1 MFVGSLFYSL
11 ENNIRTKII
20 TTFTYQYL
28 VTMENKLVEE
38 LNAISSKMLKSYET
52 LNQIHEVDIAT
63 TPKTAVYSEDK
74 LTLYRY
80 DRETEASYKTP
91 VLIIY
96 ALVNTYKMLDIQPDR
111 SYIKNLLN
119 AGLDVYLIDWGFPS
133 KSDRF
138 LSIDDYVN
146 GYINNCVDFI
156 RKKHRV
162 EKINILSICQGGT
175 LSVIYSSLYPNKI
188 KNLVT
193 HVTPIDF
200 STNDG
205 LLFRWSK
212 DMDFDKLVEGFD
224 GIIPGDF
231 LNQGF
236 DMLKP
241 MMKIQKQQTFTNSL
255 DDKDKLLNFLRME
268 KWISE
273 SPDQAGECFRQ
284 FMKDLYQENKL
295 IKGEL
300 EVGGKKVNLKN
311 LSANLLN
318 IYATEDHLV
327 PPAATI
333 PLNDYVGSKDKEL
346 YSFKGGHI
354 GVFVGGKSQKELAPA
369 VTTWLKKRD

>member
-1 MFVGSLFYSL
+1 
-11 ENNIRTKII
+11 
-20 TTFTYQYL
+20 
-28 VTMENKLVEE
+28 MENKLIQEFTAMSAK
-38 LNAISSKMLKSYET
+38 LMKGYDT
-52 LNQIHEVDIAT
+52 LNQIKDVDIAT
-63 TPKTAVYSEDK
+63 TPKTAVYHEDK

-80 DRETEASYKTP
+80 NRETDATYKTP
-91 VLIIY
+91 VLIVY
-96 ALVNTYKMLDIQPDR
+96 ALVNTYKMLDLQPDR
-111 SYIKNLLN
+111 SYIKNLLG
-119 AGLDVYLIDWGFPS
+119 AGLDVYLIDWGFP
-133 KSDRF
+133 KRGDQF
-138 LSIDDYVN
+138 LSMDDYVN
-146 GYINNCVDFI
+146 GYINNCVDVI
-156 RKKHRV
+156 RKKNRV

-175 LSVIYSSLYPNKI
+175 LSVIYSSLYPNKV

-200 STNDG
+200 SKNDG

-212 DMDFDKLVEGFD
+212 DMDFDKLVESNHGL
-224 GIIPGDF
+224 IPGDF

-241 MMKIQKQQTFTNSL
+241 MMKVQKQQSLTNAL

-284 FMKDLYQENKL
+284 FMKELYQQNKL
-295 IKGEL
+295 AKGEL

-311 LSANLLN
+311 LISPLLN

-327 PPAATI
+327 PPSATI
-333 PLNDYVGSKDKEL
+333 PLNDLVGSTDKEL

-369 VTTWLKKRD
+369 VTNWLKERDA

>member
-1 MFVGSLFYSL
+1 MEKVINEFL
-11 ENNIRTKII
+11 ESGKR
-20 TTFTYQYL
+20 
-28 VTMENKLVEE
+28 VNK
-38 LNAISSKMLKSYET
+38 AYET
-52 LNQIHEVDIAT
+52 LKNLSSVDIAT
-63 TPKTAVYSEDK
+63 TPKKAVYHEDK
-74 LTLYRY
+74 LTLYHY
-80 DRETEASYKTP
+80 ESENKTTFKTP
-91 VLIIY
+91 VLIVY
-96 ALVNTYKMLDIQPDR
+96 ALVNTYKMLDLQPDR

-119 AGLDVYLIDWGFPS
+119 AGLDVYLIDWGFPT
-133 KSDRF
+133 KADRF

-156 RKKHRV
+156 RKKNRV
-162 EKINILSICQGGT
+162 ESVNIMSICQGGT
-175 LSVIYSSLYPNKI
+175 LSVIYASLFPNKV

-212 DMDFDKLVEGFD
+212 DMNFDKMVEGFD
-224 GIIPGDF
+224 GLIPGDF

-236 DMLKP
+236 DILKP
-241 MMKIQKQQTFTNSL
+241 MMKVQKQQTLANSM
-255 DDKDKLLNFLRME
+255 DDEAKLLNFLRME

-273 SPDQAGECFRQ
+273 SPAQAGECFRQ

-300 EVGGKKVNLKN
+300 VVGNKKVNLKN
-311 LSANLLN
+311 LKSPLLN

-369 VTTWLKKRD
+369 VVEWLKKRDK

>member
-1 MFVGSLFYSL
+1 
-11 ENNIRTKII
+11 
-20 TTFTYQYL
+20 
-28 VTMENKLVEE
+28 MENKFIEE
-38 LNAISSKMLKSYET
+38 MNTITSKMVKSYET
-52 LNQIHEVDIAT
+52 FKNLEEVDIAT
-63 TPKTAVYSEDK
+63 APKTSVYAEDK
-74 LTLYRY
+74 MVLYKY
-80 DRETEASYKTP
+80 DRETEPTYKTP
-91 VLIIY
+91 VLIVY

-111 SYIKNLLN
+111 SYIRNLLA
-119 AGLDVYLIDWGFPS
+119 AGLDIYLIDWGYPT
-133 KSDRF
+133 KVDKY

-156 RKKHRV
+156 RKKNRV

-175 LSVIYSSLYPNKI
+175 FSVIYSSLYPNKI

-200 STNDG
+200 KTNDG
-205 LLFRWSK
+205 LLLRWSR
-212 DMDFDKLVEGFD
+212 DMDFDKITEGFD
-224 GIIPGDF
+224 GLIPGEF
-231 LNQGF
+231 LNEGF

-241 MMKIQKQQTFTNSL
+241 MMRLMKQQTLTNSL

-273 SPDQAGECFRQ
+273 SPDQAGECFKQ

-311 LSANLLN
+311 LTCSLLN

-333 PLNDYVGSKDKEL
+333 PLNDYVGSTDKEL

-354 GVFVGGKSQKELAPA
+354 GVFVGSKSQKELAPA
-369 VTTWLKKRD
+369 VTEWLKKRDK

>member
-1 MFVGSLFYSL
+1 
-11 ENNIRTKII
+11 
-20 TTFTYQYL
+20 
-28 VTMENKLVEE
+28 MENLFTEMANVSKKLTQ
-38 LNAISSKMLKSYET
+38 SFET
-52 LNQIHEVDIAT
+52 LNNMEEVEIAT
-63 TPKTAVYSEDK
+63 TPKTAVFTEDK

-80 DRETEASYKTP
+80 DRNEPATFKTP
-91 VLIIY
+91 VLIVY
-96 ALVNTYKMLDIQPDR
+96 ALVNTYKMLDLQPDR
-111 SYIKNLLN
+111 SYIKNLLDN
-119 AGLDVYLIDWGFPS
+119 GLDVYLIDWGYPTKGDKFIS
-133 KSDRF
+133 M
-138 LSIDDYVN
+138 DDYVN
-146 GYINNCVDFI
+146 DYINNCVDFI
-156 RKKHRV
+156 RKKNRV

-212 DMDFDKLVEGFD
+212 DMDFDKLVEGYD
-224 GIIPGDF
+224 GLIPGDY

-241 MMKIQKQQTFTNSL
+241 MMKVQKQQTLANSL
-255 DDKDKLLNFLRME
+255 EDTAKLSNFLRME

-273 SPDQAGECFRQ
+273 SPAQTGECFRQ
-284 FMKDLYQENKL
+284 FMKDLYQKNKL

-311 LSANLLN
+311 LTSPLLN

-333 PLNDYVGSKDKEL
+333 PLNDLVGSKDKEL

-354 GVFVGGKSQKELAPA
+354 GVFVGSKSQKELAPA
-369 VTTWLKKRD
+369 VVSWLKKRD

>member
-1 MFVGSLFYSL
+1 
-11 ENNIRTKII
+11 
-20 TTFTYQYL
+20 
-28 VTMENKLVEE
+28 MENKIIEE
-38 LNAISSKMLKSYET
+38 FNAMSSKLIKSYDT
-52 LNQIHEVDIAT
+52 LKQIENVDIAT
-63 TPKTAVYSEDK
+63 TPKTAVLNEDK

-80 DRETEASYKTP
+80 DRETDATYKTP

-96 ALVNTYKMLDIQPDR
+96 ALVNTYKMLDLQPDR
-111 SYIKNLLN
+111 SYIKNLLG

-133 KSDRF
+133 KGDKY
-138 LSIDDYVN
+138 LSMDDYVN
-146 GYINNCVDFI
+146 GYINNCVDYI
-156 RKKHRV
+156 RKTNRV

-175 LSVIYSSLYPNKI
+175 LSVIYSSLYPNKV

-212 DMDFDKLVEGFD
+212 DMDFDLLVDANHGL
-224 GIIPGDF
+224 IPGDF

-241 MMKIQKQQTFTNSL
+241 MMKVQKQQGLTNAL
-255 DDKDKLLNFLRME
+255 DDKDKLMNFLRME

-284 FMKDLYQENKL
+284 FMKELYQQNKL

-300 EVGGKKVNLKN
+300 EVGGKRVNLKN
-311 LSANLLN
+311 LTAPLLN

-327 PPAATI
+327 PPSATI

-369 VTTWLKKRD
+369 VTSWLKKRD

>member
-1 MFVGSLFYSL
+1 MA
-11 ENNIRTKII
+11 NNI
-20 TTFTYQYL
+20 F
-28 VTMENKLVEE
+28 EE
-38 LNAISSKMLKSYET
+38 LADVSRKVTKSYET
-52 LNQIHEVDIAT
+52 LSKLPEVEIAS

-80 DRETEASYKTP
+80 DRKTEATYKTP
-91 VLIIY
+91 VLVVY
-96 ALVNTYKMLDIQPDR
+96 ALVNTYKMLDLQPDR
-111 SYIKNLLN
+111 SYIKNLLDS
-119 AGLDVYLIDWGFPS
+119 GFDVYLIDWGFPT
-133 KSDRF
+133 KSDRYI
-138 LSIDDYVN
+138 SMDDYVN
-146 GYINNCVDFI
+146 GYINNCVDFV
-156 RKKHRV
+156 RKKNRV
-162 EKINILSICQGGT
+162 ESINILSICQGGT
-175 LSVIYSSLYPNKI
+175 LSVIYSALYPNKI

-200 STNDG
+200 KTNDG

-224 GIIPGDF
+224 GLVPGDF

-241 MMKIQKQQTFTNSL
+241 MMKVQKQQTLANSL
-255 DDKDKLLNFLRME
+255 DDEAKLTNFLRME

-273 SPDQAGECFRQ
+273 SPAQTGECFRQ
-284 FMKDLYQENKL
+284 FMKDLYQKNKL
-295 IKGEL
+295 VKGEL

-311 LSANLLN
+311 LTSPLLN

-333 PLNDYVGSKDKEL
+333 PLNDVVGSKDKEL

-369 VTTWLKKRD
+369 VVAWLAKRDK

>member
-1 MFVGSLFYSL
+1 
-11 ENNIRTKII
+11 
-20 TTFTYQYL
+20 
-28 VTMENKLVEE
+28 MEKKLVEE
-38 LNAISSKMLKSYET
+38 MQNMSSKLMKSYET
-52 LNQIHEVDIAT
+52 FNEIKEVDIAT
-63 TPKTAVYSEDK
+63 SPKTAVYNEDK

-80 DRETEASYKTP
+80 DRATEPSYKTP
-91 VLIIY
+91 VLIVY

-111 SYIKNLLN
+111 SYIRNLLD
-119 AGLDVYLIDWGFPS
+119 AGLDVYLIDWGNPTKFD
-133 KSDRF
+133 KY

-146 GYINNCVDFI
+146 TYINNCVDFI
-156 RKKHRV
+156 RKKNRI

-175 LSVIYSSLYPNKI
+175 LSVIYSSLYPNKV

-212 DMDFDKLVEGFD
+212 DMDFDKIVEGF
-224 GIIPGDF
+224 GGLIPGDF

-241 MMKIQKQQTFTNSL
+241 MMKLQKQQTLTNSL
-255 DDKDKLLNFLRME
+255 DDKDKLMNFLRME

-273 SPDQAGECFRQ
+273 SPDQAGECFKE
-284 FMKDLYQENKL
+284 FMKGLYQENKL

-311 LSANLLN
+311 LTSNLLN

-354 GVFVGGKSQKELAPA
+354 GVFVGSKSQKELAPA
-369 VTTWLKKRD
+369 VTSWLKKRD

>member
-1 MFVGSLFYSL
+1 
-11 ENNIRTKII
+11 
-20 TTFTYQYL
+20 
-28 VTMENKLVEE
+28 MENKLVEE
-38 LNAISSKMLKSYET
+38 MNTLSSKLFKSYET
-52 LNQIHEVDIAT
+52 FNQIDEVEIAASA
-63 TPKTAVYSEDK
+63 KTAVYKEDK

-80 DRETEASYKTP
+80 DRDTEPTYKTP
-91 VLIIY
+91 VLVVY

-111 SYIKNLLN
+111 SYIKNLLA
-119 AGLDVYLIDWGFPS
+119 AGLDVYLIDWGNPT
-133 KSDRF
+133 KSDKY
-138 LSIDDYVN
+138 LGIDDYVN
-146 GYINNCVDFI
+146 GYINNCVDFV
-156 RKKHRV
+156 RKKNRV

-175 LSVIYSSLYPNKI
+175 LSVIYASLYPNKI

-212 DMDFDKLVEGFD
+212 DMDFAKIVEGFN
-224 GIIPGDF
+224 GLIPGDF

-241 MMKIQKQQTFTNSL
+241 MMKLQKQQTLTSSL
-255 DDKDKLLNFLRME
+255 DDKDKLMNFLRME

-273 SPDQAGECFRQ
+273 SPDQAGQCFKE
-284 FMKDLYQENKL
+284 FMTDLYQENKL
-295 IKGEL
+295 VKGEL

-311 LSANLLN
+311 LTCNLLN

-333 PLNDYVGSKDKEL
+333 PLNDLVGSKDKEL

-369 VTTWLKKRD
+369 VTQWLKKRD

>member
-1 MFVGSLFYSL
+1 M
-11 ENNIRTKII
+11 ETNILKEMTEMGQKI
-20 TTFTYQYL
+20 
-28 VTMENKLVEE
+28 
-38 LNAISSKMLKSYET
+38 LKSYDT
-52 LNQIHEVDIAT
+52 LKEIKDVDIAT
-63 TPKTAVYSEDK
+63 TPKTEVYKEDK

-80 DRETEASYKTP
+80 NRDTEATYKTP
-91 VLIIY
+91 VLIVY
-96 ALVNTYKMLDIQPDR
+96 ALVNTYKMLDLQPDR
-111 SYIKNLLN
+111 SYIKNLLA
-119 AGLDVYLIDWGFPS
+119 AGMDVYLIDWGYPT
-133 KSDRF
+133 KGDRY
-138 LSIDDYVN
+138 LSMDDYVN
-146 GYINNCVDFI
+146 GYINNCVDHI
-156 RKKHRV
+156 RKKHRL

-175 LSVIYSSLYPNKI
+175 LSVIYASLYPNKV

-200 STNDG
+200 KTNDG

-212 DMDFDKLVEGFD
+212 DMDFDKLVDANHGL
-224 GIIPGDF
+224 IPGEF

-241 MMKIQKQQTFTNSL
+241 MMKVQKQQALANSL
-255 DDKDKLLNFLRME
+255 EDKDKLMNFLRME
-268 KWISE
+268 RWISE
-273 SPDQAGECFRQ
+273 SPSQAGECFRQ

-295 IKGEL
+295 VKGEL

-311 LSANLLN
+311 LTSPLLN

-333 PLNDYVGSKDKEL
+333 PLNDLVGSTDKEL

-369 VTTWLKKRD
+369 VAEWLKKRDK

>member
-1 MFVGSLFYSL
+1 MKEMVDMGQ
-11 ENNIRTKII
+11 K
-20 TTFTYQYL
+20 
-28 VTMENKLVEE
+28 V
-38 LNAISSKMLKSYET
+38 LKSYDV
-52 LNQIHEVDIAT
+52 LKEVKDVEIAT
-63 TPKTAVYSEDK
+63 SPKTAVYNEDK

-80 DRETEASYKTP
+80 DRETEATFKTP
-91 VLIIY
+91 VLIVY
-96 ALVNTYKMLDIQPDR
+96 ALVNTYKMLDLQPDR

-119 AGLDVYLIDWGFPS
+119 AGIDVYLIDWGYPT
-133 KSDRF
+133 KGDRF
-138 LSIDDYVN
+138 LSMDDYVN
-146 GYINNCVDFI
+146 GYINNCVDYI
-156 RKKHRV
+156 RKKHRL

-175 LSVIYSSLYPNKI
+175 LSVVYSSLYPNKV

-200 STNDG
+200 NTNDG

-212 DMDFDKLVEGFD
+212 DMDFDKLVDANHGL
-224 GIIPGDF
+224 IPGEF

-241 MMKIQKQQTFTNSL
+241 MMKVQKQQALANSL
-255 DDKDKLLNFLRME
+255 DDKDKLMNFLRME

-295 IKGEL
+295 AKGEL

-311 LSANLLN
+311 LTAPLMN
-318 IYATEDHLV
+318 IFATEDHLV
-327 PPAATI
+327 PPAATK
-333 PLNDYVGSKDKEL
+333 PLNDLVGSTDKEL

-369 VTTWLKKRD
+369 VVEWLKKRDK

>member
-1 MFVGSLFYSL
+1 MEINALK
-11 ENNIRTKII
+11 EMADI
-20 TTFTYQYL
+20 TQK
-28 VTMENKLVEE
+28 V
-38 LNAISSKMLKSYET
+38 IKSYEI
-52 LNQIHEVDIAT
+52 LNQIKEVDIAT
-63 TPKTAVYSEDK
+63 TPKTPVYNEDK

-80 DRETEASYKTP
+80 NKDTEPSYKTP
-91 VLIIY
+91 VLIVY

-111 SYIKNLLN
+111 SYIKKLLDS
-119 AGLDVYLIDWGFPS
+119 GLDVYLIDWGFPT

-138 LSIDDYVN
+138 ISMDDYVN

-156 RKKHRV
+156 RKKNRI

-205 LLFRWSK
+205 LLFRWSR
-212 DMDFDKLVEGFD
+212 DMDFDKLVEANHGL
-224 GIIPGDF
+224 IPGDF

-241 MMKIQKQQTFTNSL
+241 MMKAQKQQALTNSL
-255 DDKDKLLNFLRME
+255 EDETKLMSFLRME
-268 KWISE
+268 KWIAE
-273 SPDQAGECFRQ
+273 SPDQTGECFRQ
-284 FMKDLYQENKL
+284 FMKELYQQNKL
-295 IKGEL
+295 VKGEL

-311 LSANLLN
+311 LTANLLN

-327 PPAATI
+327 PPAATT
-333 PLNDYVGSKDKEL
+333 PLNNLVGSTDKEL
-346 YSFKGGHI
+346 YGFKGGHI
-354 GVFVGGKSQKELAPA
+354 GVFVGSKSQKELAPA
-369 VTTWLKKRD
+369 VTAWLKKRD

>member
-1 MFVGSLFYSL
+1 MES
-11 ENNIRTKII
+11 II
-20 TTFTYQYL
+20 KEMANTSQ
-28 VTMENKLVEE
+28 KL
-38 LNAISSKMLKSYET
+38 MKSYET
-52 LNQIHEVDIAT
+52 LQDIKDVDIAT
-63 TPKTAVYSEDK
+63 TPKTEVYKEDK

-80 DRETEASYKTP
+80 NRDTEASYKTP
-91 VLIIY
+91 VLIVY

-111 SYIKNLLN
+111 SYIKNLLD
-119 AGLDVYLIDWGFPS
+119 AGLDVYLIDWGYPA
-133 KSDRF
+133 KADRY
-138 LSIDDYVN
+138 LDMDDYVN

-156 RKKHRV
+156 RKKQHIDKV
-162 EKINILSICQGGT
+162 NILSICQGGT
-175 LSVIYSSLYPNKI
+175 LSVIYASLYPNKV

-212 DMDFDKLVEGFD
+212 NMDFDKLVEGNN
-224 GIIPGDF
+224 GLIPGNF

-236 DMLKP
+236 DLLKP
-241 MMKIQKQQTFTNSL
+241 LMKVQKQQGLVNVL
-255 DDKDKLLNFLRME
+255 DDKEKLLNFLRME

-284 FMKDLYQENKL
+284 FMKDLYQSNKL

-300 EVGGKKVNLKN
+300 EVGAKKVNLKN
-311 LSANLLN
+311 LTCPLLN

-354 GVFVGGKSQKELAPA
+354 GVFVGSKSQKELAPA
-369 VTTWLKKRD
+369 VTEWLKKRDK